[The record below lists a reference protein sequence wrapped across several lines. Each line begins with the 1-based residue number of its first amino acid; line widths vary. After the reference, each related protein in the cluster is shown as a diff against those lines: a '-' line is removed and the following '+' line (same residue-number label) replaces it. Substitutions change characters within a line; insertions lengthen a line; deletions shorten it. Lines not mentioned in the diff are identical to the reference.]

1 MSVKEDSDWGKRTR
15 HSISTIES
23 DWKGAVVDIKERKK
37 ERLQSIVLKNKT
49 NNVMVSLELI
59 G

>member
-1 MSVKEDSDWGKRTR
+1 MSAKEDSDWGKRKR

-23 DWKGAVVDIKERKK
+23 DWKGAVVDIKERK
-37 ERLQSIVLKNKT
+37 RLQSITLKNKT
-49 NNVMVSLELI
+49 NNVLVSLELT